1 MQFSDAEQTVLA
13 PRVLPCTTS
22 PSLAHVFSGNSVSKQ
37 PLKNLPRQHHGGD
50 SELQDRR
57 QKPAAGGKGADE
69 RGASSKRAGPGR
81 VASPWAAPKA
91 EYAERGR
98 NQKEERRRCSL
109 RDRFGPLKESVSGI
123 F

>member
-1 MQFSDAEQTVLA
+1 MQFSDAEQVVLA

-22 PSLAHVFSGNSVSKQ
+22 PSLAHVFSGNSVAKQ
-37 PLKNLPRQHHGGD
+37 PLKNLPRHHHGGD

-69 RGASSKRAGPGR
+69 RGASSKRAGLGR

-91 EYAERGR
+91 EHAGLSAGETRKRRGG
-98 NQKEERRRCSL
+98 
-109 RDRFGPLKESVSGI
+109 DAA
-123 F
+123 